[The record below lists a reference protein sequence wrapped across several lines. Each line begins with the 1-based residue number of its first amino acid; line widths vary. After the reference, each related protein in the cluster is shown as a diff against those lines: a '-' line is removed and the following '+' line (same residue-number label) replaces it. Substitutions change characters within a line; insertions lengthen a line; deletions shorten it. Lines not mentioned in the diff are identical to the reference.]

1 MPRILKIEFEAN
13 DEEIDN
19 LLARIGSRGTVV
31 TDDDGDEGGTP
42 GTVGDPNE
50 RDRDGIPWLAGIH
63 ATTRGKTKEGLWR
76 GAKGVTTEQRAAAE
90 APYRGH
96 QQTMQ
101 VPTFLQP
108 AGAAPVTIPVM
119 PMPGSV
125 APVMPSMPMPVAPP
139 PVDYQTLVTKLTGQM
154 NAGKL
159 TNEQVYAIYTAC
171 GITDP
176 TALMTDETLRRKMM
190 TELEKFG

>member
-1 MPRILKIEFEAN
+1 MPRILKIEFEAS

-50 RDRDGIPWLAGIH
+50 RDAAGIPWLAGIH

-76 GAKGVTTEQRAAAE
+76 GAKGVTTEQRTAAE
-90 APYRGH
+90 APYRG
-96 QQTMQ
+96 QPQTMQ

-119 PMPGSV
+119 PMPGA

-139 PVDYQTLVTKLTGQM
+139 PVDYPTLVNKLTGLMQT
-154 NAGKL
+154 GKL
-159 TNEQVYAIYTAC
+159 TNDGVFGIYNIC

-190 TELEKFG
+190 TELEKVG